1 MGVLSA
7 LPLVGAANLC
17 CCLWVVTGGIVA
29 AYLLQQNQST
39 PITPGDGALVGLLA
53 GLVGA
58 VVASVL
64 AIPISLMLAPVQRAI
79 SERILEM
86 PGEMP
91 PWIRDVI
98 QTSSR
103 QGISFALQAAFWFM
117 SLLLYLVLGGIFST
131 VGGVLGALIF
141 KRSAPPAV
149 PSTIDQPP
157 TFGV

>member
-17 CCLWVVTGGIVA
+17 CCLWVVTGGGVA

-58 VVASVL
+58 VVTSVL
-64 AIPISLMLAPVQRAI
+64 AIPISLMMAPVQQAI

-91 PWIRDVI
+91 PWIRDAI
-98 QTSSR
+98 ERSSR
-103 QGISFALQAAFWFM
+103 QGVSFALQVAFWFM

-141 KRSAPPAV
+141 KKAPTPPVPEAV
-149 PSTIDQPP
+149 DQPP

>member
-17 CCLWVVTGGIVA
+17 CCLWVVTGGVVA

-58 VVASVL
+58 VATSVL
-64 AIPISLMLAPVQRAI
+64 AIPISLLMAPVQQAI
-79 SERILEM
+79 SERILQM

-91 PWIRDVI
+91 PWIRNAI
-98 QTSSR
+98 EASSR
-103 QGISFALQAAFWFM
+103 QGVSLALQVAFWFL

-141 KRSAPPAV
+141 KKAPMPPV
-149 PSTIDQPP
+149 PPPVDQPP